1 MNYSKIITKTNIKAG
16 TKGKKRKNQAFKI
29 DGKKWLLY
37 SISVW
42 NDIKKSPTEE
52 KLKHPAIFPSSL
64 AKRLIEVLSHQE
76 DIILDPFMGTGSTLV
91 AAQELG
97 RSSVGID
104 ISDDFAN
111 IARVR
116 LSETSRF
123 DADFPPSYKI
133 IVDSAENIDQYIADN
148 SIGLVITSPPYW
160 DILTQKRT
168 ADYKQIRTYGGLKRD
183 IGEIHNYKDFLLSLQ
198 MIMSGVYNK
207 LKSGKYCCMVVMD
220 IRKKDKFFPLH
231 MDICD
236 IMTNNIGFE
245 LDDIIIWDRGKEYN
259 NLRPLGH
266 PYVFRVNKI
275 HEFILIFKK

>member
-1 MNYSKIITKTNIKAG
+1 
-16 TKGKKRKNQAFKI
+16 
-29 DGKKWLLY
+29 LY

-116 LSETSRF
+116 FRKRVDF
-123 DADFPPSYKI
+123 DADSHHLI
-133 IVDSAENIDQYIADN
+133 NN
-148 SIGLVITSPPYW
+148 SGFCRKY
-160 DILTQKRT
+160 RT
-168 ADYKQIRTYGGLKRD
+168 NT
-183 IGEIHNYKDFLLSLQ
+183 LQ
-198 MIMSGVYNK
+198 TIQ
-207 LKSGKYCCMVVMD
+207 
-220 IRKKDKFFPLH
+220 
-231 MDICD
+231 
-236 IMTNNIGFE
+236 
-245 LDDIIIWDRGKEYN
+245 
-259 NLRPLGH
+259 
-266 PYVFRVNKI
+266 
-275 HEFILIFKK
+275 